1 MTHLLRVAAVAA
13 VCAASTVVI
22 AQRPFPAATGQ
33 SGAPAPLVDTLDRQA
48 ERWVEETFKRLTLD
62 EKIGQLFMTSIDSM
76 YLASDTDR
84 FEALVDKVTALKV
97 GGIIVFGGSERAPGV
112 LLNNAYGTVT
122 LGHPLAAAST
132 LNRLQQASSLPL
144 LTAADFETG
153 VAFRITG
160 ATAFP
165 RAMAF
170 GAAGDEQLA
179 FDAARITA
187 LEGRALG
194 IHMNFAP
201 VADVNNNARNPV
213 INTRAFGE
221 VPADVGR
228 LNAAYI
234 RGLKAGGMLS
244 TLKHF
249 PGHGDT
255 DVDSH
260 IGLPIIAHPRE
271 RLEAVELPSF
281 KAGIAAGADAVMT
294 AHIQLPAL
302 DSGEFSPSTLSRAIV
317 TGLLRDTLQFNGLVV
332 TDAMTMDA
340 VSRRLS
346 PGEAA
351 VRAVAAGNDLIL
363 QSPDDAAAIAG
374 VKDSVTAGTIPMA
387 QVDASVRRI
396 LRTKARLG
404 LHRQRTVSL
413 DALPTVVGGRAH
425 ANVARE
431 VSQRSITLL
440 KDERNQVPLRVPREA
455 SVLYLSMLD
464 YPGNWRIGAPSRTVI
479 PELRRRWPDLTAI
492 ELSDRSTPS
501 EIDLVR
507 ATASRYDAI
516 VVSVFVRASSGS
528 GRMDLAPPLTRLLQ
542 DLARQT
548 ANTPRPMVTTFF
560 GNPYVPMFLPELPAV
575 LLTYDIYDNAELS
588 AVRALAGEA
597 PIGGRLPIT
606 LPGMF
611 EVGFGLLRT
620 PPGT

>member
-1 MTHLLRVAAVAA
+1 MIRKSLVAALALCAGGVVA
-13 VCAASTVVI
+13 
-22 AQRPFPAATGQ
+22 AQRPFPAPQ
-33 SGAPAPLVDTLDRQA
+33 GAAQPPVLADTLDRQA
-48 ERWVEETFKRLTLD
+48 QRWVDDTLKKMTLAD
-62 EKIGQLFMTSIDSM
+62 KVGQLFMTSIDSM

-84 FEALVDKVTALKV
+84 FDALVDRIARLKV

-122 LGHPLAAAST
+122 LGQPFAAAST
-132 LNRLQQASSLPL
+132 LNRLQAASALPL

-153 VAFRITG
+153 VAFRIAG

-179 FDAARITA
+179 FEAARITA
-187 LEGRALG
+187 REGRAIGL
-194 IHMNFAP
+194 HLNFAP

-213 INTRAFGE
+213 INTRSFGE
-221 VPADVGR
+221 VPGAVGR

-260 IGLPIIAHPRE
+260 IGLPVIPHDRA
-271 RLEAVELPSF
+271 RLDAVELPSF
-281 KAGIAAGADAVMT
+281 RAGIEAGADAVMT

-302 DSGEFSPSTLSRAIV
+302 DPAEFSPTTLSRPIV
-317 TGLLRDTLQFNGLVV
+317 TGLLRDELKFGGLIV

-340 VSRRLS
+340 VARRLS

-351 VRAVAAGNDLIL
+351 VRAVQAGNDLIL
-363 QSPDDAAAIAG
+363 QSPDDVAAIAA
-374 VKDSVTAGTIPMA
+374 VIAAVEDGTIAPE

-396 LRTKARLG
+396 LETKARLG
-404 LHRQRTVSL
+404 LHRQRLVSL
-413 DALPTVVGGRAH
+413 DALPDVVGGRDH
-425 ANVARE
+425 ARVARE
-431 VSQRSITLL
+431 ASQRAVTLL
-440 KDERNQVPLRVPREA
+440 KDDRNQVPLRVPAEA
-455 SVLYLSMLD
+455 AVLYLSVLD
-464 YPGNWRIGAPSRTVI
+464 YPSNWRIAAPSRTVI
-479 PELRRRWPDLTAI
+479 PELRRRWPSLTAI

-507 ATASRYDAI
+507 ATAMRYDAI
-516 VVSVFVRASSGS
+516 VVSIFVRASSGS

-542 DLARQT
+542 DLSRMT
-548 ANTPRPMVTTFF
+548 ASTPRPFVTTFF

-575 LLTYDIYDNAELS
+575 LLTYDLYDLAEAS
-588 AVRALAGEA
+588 AVRALTGEA
-597 PIGGRLPIT
+597 AIGGRLPIT
-606 LPGMF
+606 LPGAF
-611 EVGFGLLRT
+611 DAGFGLVREAR
-620 PPGT
+620 

>member
-1 MTHLLRVAAVAA
+1 MTRAVRLVLLLATVAGATHLA
-13 VCAASTVVI
+13 
-22 AQRPFPAATGQ
+22 AQRPFPAPAGQ
-33 SGAPAPLVDTLDRQA
+33 AAAGAAVLTDALDRQA
-48 ERWVEETFKRLTLD
+48 QRWVDETFKRMTLD
-62 EKIGQLFMTSIDSM
+62 DKVGQLFMTSIDSM

-84 FEALVDKVTALKV
+84 FDALVEKIKTLKV
-97 GGIIVFGGSERAPGV
+97 GGIIAFGGSERAPSV
-112 LLNNAYGTVT
+112 LLNPTYGTVT
-122 LGHPLAAAST
+122 LGQPFAVAST
-132 LNRLQQASSLPL
+132 LNRLQQVSALPL

-153 VAFRITG
+153 VAFRIAG
-160 ATAFP
+160 ATGFP

-179 FDAARITA
+179 FEAARITGR
-187 LEGRALG
+187 EGRALG
-194 IHMNFAP
+194 VHLNFAP

-221 VPADVGR
+221 VPASVGA

-260 IGLPIIAHPRE
+260 IGLPVITHPRD
-271 RLEAVELPSF
+271 RLDAVELPSF

-302 DSGEFSPSTLSRAIV
+302 DSAEFSPTTLSRPIV
-317 TGLLRDTLQFNGLVV
+317 TGLLRDELKFGGLIV

-340 VSRRLS
+340 VARRLS

-351 VRAVAAGNDLIL
+351 VRAVQAGNDLIL
-363 QSPDDAAAIAG
+363 QSPDDAAAIAA
-374 VKDSVTAGTIPMA
+374 VKAAVTAGAIPQA

-396 LRTKARLG
+396 LTTKARLG
-404 LHRQRTVSL
+404 LHRVRTVSL
-413 DALPTVVGGRAH
+413 DAIPTVVGGREH
-425 ANVARE
+425 AKVARD
-431 VSQRSITLL
+431 VSQRAVTLL
-440 KDERNQVPLRVPREA
+440 KDDRNHVPLRVPRESA
-455 SVLYLSMLD
+455 VLYLSVLD
-464 YPGNWRIGAPSRTVI
+464 YPGGWRIASPSRTVI
-479 PELRRRWPDLTAI
+479 PELRQRWPSLTAI
-492 ELSDRSTPS
+492 ELSDRSTPA

-507 ATASRYDAI
+507 ATAMRYDAI

-528 GRMDLAPPLTRLLQ
+528 GRMDLSPPVTRLLQ
-542 DLARQT
+542 DLARAT
-548 ANTPRPMVTTFF
+548 ANTPKPFVTMFF
-560 GNPYVPMFLPELPAV
+560 GNPYVPMFVPELPAV
-575 LLTYDIYDNAELS
+575 LLTYDFYDNAELS

-597 PIGGRLPIT
+597 SIGGRLPIT

-611 EVGFGLLRT
+611 DAGFGLVRS
-620 PPGT
+620 P

>member
-1 MTHLLRVAAVAA
+1 MMRVARVLLAGGLIAGAA
-13 VCAASTVVI
+13 VVS
-22 AQRPFPAATGQ
+22 AQRPFPAPTPP
-33 SGAPAPLVDTLDRQA
+33 APAAPLIDTLDRQA
-48 ERWVEETFKRLTLD
+48 QRWVDETFKRMTLD
-62 EKIGQLFMTSIDSM
+62 EKVGQLFMTSIDSM

-84 FEALVDKVTALKV
+84 FDALVEKIRTLKV
-97 GGIIVFGGSERAPGV
+97 GGIIAFGGSERAPSV
-112 LLNNAYGTVT
+112 LLNNTYGTVT
-122 LGHPLAAAST
+122 LGQPLAVAST
-132 LNRLQQASSLPL
+132 LNRLQDVSAVPL
-144 LTAADFETG
+144 LNAADFETG
-153 VAFRITG
+153 VAFRIAG
-160 ATAFP
+160 ATGFP

-179 FDAARITA
+179 FEAARITA
-187 LEGRALG
+187 REGRALG
-194 IHMNFAP
+194 IHLNFAP

-221 VPADVGR
+221 DPAAVGA

-260 IGLPIIAHPRE
+260 IGLPVITHPRD
-271 RLEAVELPSF
+271 RLDAVELPSF
-281 KAGIAAGADAVMT
+281 RAGIAAGADAIMT

-302 DSGEFSPSTLSRAIV
+302 DSGEFRPATLSRPII
-317 TGLLRDTLQFNGLVV
+317 TGLLRDELKFTGLVV

-340 VSRRLS
+340 VSRRLT

-351 VRAVAAGNDLIL
+351 VRAVQAGNDLIL
-363 QSPDDAAAIAG
+363 QSPDDAAAIAA
-374 VKDSVTAGTIPMA
+374 VKAAVTAGQIPMA

-396 LRTKARLG
+396 LHTKARLG
-404 LHRQRTVSL
+404 LHRNKHVSL
-413 DALPTVVGGRAH
+413 DELPAHVGGRAH
-425 ANVARE
+425 ATVARE
-431 VSQRSITLL
+431 VSQRSVTLL

-455 SVLYLSMLD
+455 AVLYLSVLD
-464 YPGNWRIGAPSRTVI
+464 YPAGWRIASPSRTVI
-479 PELRRRWPDLTAI
+479 PELRQRWPSVTAV

-507 ATASRYDAI
+507 ATAARYDAI

-528 GRMDLAPPLTRLLQ
+528 GRMDLAPPVSRLLQ

-548 ANTPRPMVTTFF
+548 ANTPRPFVTMFF
-560 GNPYVPMFLPELPAV
+560 GNPYVPMFMPDLPAV
-575 LLTYDIYDNAELS
+575 LLTYDFYDLAETS

-597 PIGGRLPIT
+597 PVGGRLPIT
-606 LPGMF
+606 LPGF
-611 EVGFGLLRT
+611 FDAGFGLVR
-620 PPGT
+620 